1 MVRKLK
7 MLNPPEINSFRD
19 FLENVA
25 VKEKLKFAAWAFFYG
40 LSAMLGMGTAIC
52 ILAFLV
58 DFVPKVF
65 GLFAS
70 TYFG

>member
-1 MVRKLK
+1 MAY
-7 MLNPPEINSFRD
+7 PHDRD
-19 FLENVA
+19 FSYFLKTA
-25 VKEKLKFAAWAFFYG
+25 TVKEKLLFAVWAFFYG

-52 ILAFLV
+52 LLAFLF

-65 GLFAS
+65 GLFVT